1 VARKQFAAAFVVL
14 LALAVGLAIA
24 AGSRGDGK
32 PSQRVRPALVRGA
45 GDDNADVM
53 RRLQRDERARA
64 K

>member
-1 VARKQFAAAFVVL
+1 VGRKQFLAAFVAIV
-14 LALAVGLAIA
+14 ALAVGLAVA

-32 PSQRVRPALVRGA
+32 PSQGVRPALVRNA